1 MKENEAGSPE
11 RNLKAVDAYG
21 LVQLCFATVMGLAS
35 AVAAVFTTMLPLSAG
50 WQYFWLAICLA
61 TFLLAIVAV
70 VSLFSAPG
78 TGLSHDRYW
87 SQQPSLK
94 AAQTLKHTVKKN
106 LLVWTDRPVS

>member
-1 MKENEAGSPE
+1 MKKREVAVSG
-11 RNLKAVDAYG
+11 RILKTEDRYG
-21 LVQLCFATVMGLAS
+21 LGKLCFATAMGLA
-35 AVAAVFTTMLPLSAG
+35 AAIAAVFTTMLPLSAG

>member
-35 AVAAVFTTMLPLSAG
+35 AVAAVFTTMLPLSA
-50 WQYFWLAICLA
+50 FWRAICLA